1 MKKILLLLL
10 LFVIPISVSAKEYS
24 AVDLTIDFDD
34 SKWYVFTRDNI
45 KDNAELEELGIT
57 YEYANNLF
65 LSNYLYLDAALVYE
79 DGDSSNTLESFIIIK
94 DTTLERNLHTYSIKE
109 IQGLED
115 ELIKG
120 YDVSEH
126 GIYSFNNY
134 KYVYM
139 EYKDKGLNII
149 DYFTAINGK
158 MYTIKLQKQNKFTSE
173 EKELMKSIVNTISF
187 KLDPKYEKLVKT
199 NKSEGINYKEI
210 IITTIIGGIV
220 GGIIGGVIGLIK
232 RNKKAKKEDK

>member
-45 KDNAELEELGIT
+45 KDNEELKELGIT
-57 YEYANNLF
+57 YEYMNSFF
-65 LSNYLYLDAALVYE
+65 LSNYAYLDAAIVYE
-79 DGDSSNTLESFIIIK
+79 NPSDTLESFVMIK
-94 DTTLERNLHTYSIKE
+94 DSNLERNLHTYTENDIKD
-109 IQGLED
+109 LEN
-115 ELIKG
+115 ELIKN
-120 YDVSEH
+120 YNVFEH
-126 GIYSFNNY
+126 GIYSFNDY

-139 EYKDKGLNII
+139 VYEDNGLNII
-149 DYFTAINGK
+149 DYYTSINGK

-187 KLDPKYEKLVKT
+187 KLDPKYEKHVKT

-220 GGIIGGVIGLIK
+220 GGIIGGVIGLIN
-232 RNKKAKKEDK
+232 RSKKAKKEDK